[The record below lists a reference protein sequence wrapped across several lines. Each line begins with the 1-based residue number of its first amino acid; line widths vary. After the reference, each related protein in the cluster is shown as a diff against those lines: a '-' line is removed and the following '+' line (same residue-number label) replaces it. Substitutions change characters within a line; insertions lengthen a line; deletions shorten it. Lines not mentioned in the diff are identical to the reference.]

1 MVSVKCFYTYTYRL
15 YASIC
20 TKERKRKEKE
30 RGTEGEGDERGERR
44 KERVY
49 GKCPIGVHRQVHR
62 PYTVKRPYEVDSHSR
77 STINAGRFARASPN
91 FHARSYYERL
101 RLGATPQETGDEG
114 SPPATRTK
122 KGFVFRGYPRKL
134 DVGTATSR

>member
-1 MVSVKCFYTYTYRL
+1 MLLHIYVPI
-15 YASIC
+15 IC
-20 TKERKRKEKE
+20 EYMHERKKKKKRRERKRE
-30 RGTEGEGDERGERR
+30 RGGGRR

-49 GKCPIGVHRQVHR
+49 GKCPIGAHRQVHR

-101 RLGATPQETGDEG
+101 HLGPRRRKPETRVL
-114 SPPATRTK
+114 PRATRTK